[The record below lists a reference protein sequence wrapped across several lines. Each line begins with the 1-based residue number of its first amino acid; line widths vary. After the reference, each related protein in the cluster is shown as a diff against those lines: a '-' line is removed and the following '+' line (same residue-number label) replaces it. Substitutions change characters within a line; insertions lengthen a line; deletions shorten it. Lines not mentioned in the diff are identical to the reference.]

1 MLNIEPLPSVAA
13 DDPSITEC
21 LVELDQKMAAW
32 LSAVSQAQSVLLARA
47 EKSAVDRDAQPQVA
61 SQADQPEREDAR
73 PAQVLPT
80 SDGQAHTE
88 AKQRAESET
97 DRGVEKLDD
106 QVECESLDPS
116 VADTAAVAETVEDQQ
131 VSEREDQLSQKEEDE
146 RLLATLDADTQK
158 EIRVRRRL
166 FDQKPRVREL
176 LAEIESEK
184 LARAQAE
191 GPESKRSLSRKRKR

>member
-47 EKSAVDRDAQPQVA
+47 EISAVDRDAQPQVA
-61 SQADQPEREDAR
+61 SQADQPERESTR
-73 PAQVLPT
+73 PPQVLPT
-80 SDGQAHTE
+80 ADGQAHTE
-88 AKQRAESET
+88 ATQRAESET
-97 DRGVEKLDD
+97 DSGVEQLDD
-106 QVECESLDPS
+106 QVECDSLDPS
-116 VADTAAVAETVEDQQ
+116 VADTAAVAESVEDQQ
-131 VSEREDQLSQKEEDE
+131 VSELEDQLSQEEEDE
-146 RLLATLDADTQK
+146 RLLATLDADTQR

-166 FDQKPRVREL
+166 YDQKPRVSEL
-176 LAEIESEK
+176 LAEIESERS
-184 LARAQAE
+184 ARAQAE